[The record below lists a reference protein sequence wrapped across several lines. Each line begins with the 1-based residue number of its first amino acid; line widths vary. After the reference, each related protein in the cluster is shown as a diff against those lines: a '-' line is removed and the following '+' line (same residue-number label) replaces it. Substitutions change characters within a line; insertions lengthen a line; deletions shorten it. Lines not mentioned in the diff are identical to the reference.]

1 MISLPD
7 FKEKQMLIVRAEW
20 GARARL
26 SFQNENIVFS
36 KDDVVVNRVSCHRV
50 FAVFVVGDISITTRV
65 MSNAAQ
71 YGVSLFFLKNNFDVY
86 GSLVAHADGNYLLRM
101 KQYALSPERE
111 LAISKAIV
119 SNKAINQSALL
130 RSRGKGEGFA
140 DALDERIKNIQD
152 NQELLGVEG
161 ELSRR
166 FFGEYFS
173 EIGWR
178 RRMPRVKPDVPN
190 FLLDMGYTFLFNFTD
205 ALLRL
210 HGFDTYKGVYHKLF
224 FQRKSLTCDIVEP
237 FRCLVDRQLLKAYNL
252 RQISE
257 KDFGVLDS
265 KVVLP
270 FDKNQKYTLIFSEM
284 IMEHKEDIFA
294 FVHGFYRHVMDSK
307 NDMPIFEV
315 DGKITKKIC

>member
-26 SFQNENIVFS
+26 SFQNQNIVFS
-36 KDDVVVNRVSCHRV
+36 KDGTVVNRISCHRV

-65 MSNAAQ
+65 MSSAAE

-86 GSLVAHADGNYLLRM
+86 GSLVAKADGNYLLRM
-101 KQYALSPERE
+101 KQYGLSPEQE
-111 LAISKAIV
+111 FTMSKAIV
-119 SNKAINQSALL
+119 LNKAINQKFLL
-130 RSRGKGEGFA
+130 HERGKGIGFA
-140 DALDERIKNIQD
+140 DGVDERIKILQD

-161 ELSRR
+161 ELSRK

-173 EIGWR
+173 EIDWR

-190 FLLDMGYTFLFNFTD
+190 FLLDMGYTFLFNFVD

-237 FRCLVDRQLLKAYNL
+237 FRCLVDKQLLKAYNL
-252 RQISE
+252 KQVNE
-257 KDFGVLDS
+257 KDFSVVDG

-270 FDKNQKYTLIFSEM
+270 FDKNQKYSLIFTEM
-284 IMEHKEDIFA
+284 IMDHKEEIFA
-294 FVHGFYRHVMDSK
+294 FVHGFYRHIMDTKNEMPHFSMDSK
-307 NDMPIFEV
+307 IAQ
-315 DGKITKKIC
+315 

>member
-26 SFQNENIVFS
+26 SFQNQNIVFS
-36 KDDVVVNRVSCHRV
+36 KDGVVVNRISCHRV

-65 MSNAAQ
+65 MSNAAE

-86 GSLVAHADGNYLLRM
+86 GSLVAKADGNYLLRM
-101 KQYALSPERE
+101 KQYSLSPEQE
-111 LAISKAIV
+111 LAMSKAIV
-119 SNKAINQSALL
+119 LNKAANQKFLL
-130 RSRGKGEGFA
+130 HERGKGVGFA
-140 DALDERIKNIQD
+140 DGVEDRVKILQD

-161 ELSRR
+161 ELSRK

-173 EIGWR
+173 EIDWR

-190 FLLDMGYTFLFNFTD
+190 FLLDMGYTFLFNFVD

-237 FRCLVDRQLLKAYNL
+237 FRCLVDKQLLKAYNL
-252 RQISE
+252 KQVHE
-257 KDFGVLDS
+257 KDFLVADG

-270 FDKNQKYTLIFSEM
+270 FDKNQKYSLIFSEM
-284 IMEHKEDIFA
+284 IMDHKEEIFA
-294 FVHGFYRHVMDSK
+294 FVHGFYRHIMDAKNEMPHFSMDSK
-307 NDMPIFEV
+307 I
-315 DGKITKKIC
+315 IQ